1 MKTIA
6 TRLLTSNRLEPSS
19 YNLINCGWLVHQE
32 KNMYQNYSTLESGSP
47 RWTVELD
54 YKKYNWNCMN
64 EDGMTARFDSV
75 DELGLA
81 KHIYIYIFTEFSN
94 NWSLCAHQF
103 GPPVVRWQKK
113 SSNYM
118 MKWLF
123 QSGLNNQAISCLK
136 LHPYLA
142 FLSVNK
148 SASETWVYVP
158 EVWRVGLLYIA
169 HAGNSGSEFRIRSR
183 SRFCKLEWKKIFG
196 GGG

>member
-1 MKTIA
+1 MDYKSNYNLQLQWRSNFYFNFEWLIFNVKTIA

-81 KHIYIYIFTEFSN
+81 KHIYIYIYSRNSPTTDHFVPTN
-94 NWSLCAHQF
+94 L
-103 GPPVVRWQKK
+103 
-113 SSNYM
+113 
-118 MKWLF
+118 
-123 QSGLNNQAISCLK
+123 GLPLWGGKRNQAIIWWNDCSNLD
-136 LHPYLA
+136 
-142 FLSVNK
+142 
-148 SASETWVYVP
+148 
-158 EVWRVGLLYIA
+158 
-169 HAGNSGSEFRIRSR
+169 
-183 SRFCKLEWKKIFG
+183 
-196 GGG
+196 

>member
-1 MKTIA
+1 MVDWCIKRKTCTKTIPLWNLDHHVG
-6 TRLLTSNRLEPSS
+6 RSS
-19 YNLINCGWLVHQE
+19 LIIRNIIGTVWMRTGWRQDSIPLMNLDWPN
-32 KNMYQNYSTLESGSP
+32 
-47 RWTVELD
+47 
-54 YKKYNWNCMN
+54 
-64 EDGMTARFDSV
+64 
-75 DELGLA
+75 
-81 KHIYIYIFTEFSN
+81 IYIYIFTEFSN